1 MPMSGDE
8 TRFGRAERD
17 LVALGI
23 AVSAIILFVG
33 TGGSVLPEVV
43 AAFTS
48 AGEGPN
54 KLLVNALLL
63 NIALIIFGWRRYRQ
77 LTHEIAER
85 RNAEERARRLAE
97 IDPLTGCLNRR
108 SMAAATENL
117 RQRAKENGEAVAYA
131 MIDLDNFKQINDFHG
146 HTIGDSVLLELAQR
160 ISAQLPRNALL
171 ARLGGDEFAFV
182 VTYDRKRREL
192 LDKVLTRLF
201 EVVGAPFELGEKKI
215 RPTMSIGIATDFD
228 ENDPAAQARDAEA
241 LMHRADVAMYHA
253 KNNGK
258 NRYFW
263 FEPSMETEVKFRN
276 ELEAGIRAGLENNEF
291 VPFYEQQV
299 DVDTGRLA
307 GFEMLARWRS
317 TPLGLVG
324 PEIFIPIA
332 EEAGLIGD
340 LSEQLMAQAFRD
352 ARDWDQHLTLSVN
365 ISPCQLR
372 DPWFTQKL
380 VKLLEDSGF
389 PPQRLEIEI
398 SESCLHEN
406 FSLISK
412 IVTRLRAIGIK
423 ISLDDFGTGYSSLE
437 QLRALPFD
445 RIKIDRVFIRELRHT
460 PKASNVVEAMV
471 SLGRGLDL
479 PMTAEGIEDH
489 AILDT
494 VRRIGKLK
502 GQGYIYGMP
511 EAAEQVAE
519 RLAAMRAAGSEMLA
533 STVSPAAPQTGDGAP
548 SAACPGSAAFAPT
561 ERRAAS

>member
-1 MPMSGDE
+1 MTGE
-8 TRFGRAERD
+8 QTRFGRAERD

-33 TGGSVLPEVV
+33 TGGSVLPEVI

-48 AGEGPN
+48 GADGPN

-97 IDPLTGCLNRR
+97 MDPLTGCLNRR
-108 SMAAATENL
+108 SMAVATEAL
-117 RQRAKENGEAVAYA
+117 RERAREDGEAVAYA

-146 HTIGDSVLLELAQR
+146 HSIGDSVLLELAQR
-160 ISAQLPRNALL
+160 ISSQLPRDALL
-171 ARLGGDEFAFV
+171 ARLGGDEFSFV
-182 VTYDRKRREL
+182 VTYDRKRREMI
-192 LDKVLTRLF
+192 DKVVTRLF
-201 EVVGAPFELGEKKI
+201 EVVGKPFQVGDKTV
-215 RPTMSIGIATDFD
+215 RPTMSIGIASNFD
-228 ENDPAAQARDAEA
+228 EAEQVTEAGDAEA
-241 LMHRADVAMYHA
+241 LMHRADIAMYHA

-263 FEPSMETEVKFRN
+263 FEPSMETEVRFRN
-276 ELEAGIRAGLENNEF
+276 ELEAGIRAGIANGEF

-299 DVDTGRLA
+299 DVDTGRLV

-317 TPLGLVG
+317 GPLGLVG

-332 EEAGLIGD
+332 EEAGLIGE
-340 LSEQLMAQAFRD
+340 LSDQLMAQAFSD
-352 ARDWDQHLTLSVN
+352 AREWDDHLTLSINV
-365 ISPCQLR
+365 SPCQLR
-372 DPWFTQKL
+372 DAWFSQKL
-380 VKLLEDSGF
+380 LKLLEETGF
-389 PPQRLEIEI
+389 PPHRLEIEI

-406 FSLISK
+406 FRLIAK
-412 IVTRLRAIGIK
+412 IVTGLRALGIR

-445 RIKIDRVFIRELRHT
+445 RIKIDRVFIRELRHA

-479 PMTAEGIEDH
+479 PITAEGIEDQT
-489 AILDT
+489 ILDT
-494 VRRIGKLK
+494 VRRIGQLK
-502 GQGYIYGMP
+502 GQGYIYGKP
-511 EAAEQVAE
+511 EAAEQVTE
-519 RLAAMRAAGSEMLA
+519 RLKAMRAAGSEMLA
-533 STVSPAAPQTGDGAP
+533 STVPVPQAEAGPQIAR
-548 SAACPGSAAFAPT
+548 GSEATA
-561 ERRAAS
+561 RRAAS